1 MLGGAAGG
9 ARIDDH
15 LPPSSAYTT
24 YTSIRLVAV
33 VAVIVVVLF
42 VIYSYF
48 SFPNAYELVVYPD
61 IRRIGW
67 TRLHSR
73 TEINICA
80 EYREKAINRNC
91 EK

>member
-1 MLGGAAGG
+1 VLVVVVVVVVMVVIL
-9 ARIDDH
+9 
-15 LPPSSAYTT
+15 LVVV
-24 YTSIRLVAV
+24 VAV